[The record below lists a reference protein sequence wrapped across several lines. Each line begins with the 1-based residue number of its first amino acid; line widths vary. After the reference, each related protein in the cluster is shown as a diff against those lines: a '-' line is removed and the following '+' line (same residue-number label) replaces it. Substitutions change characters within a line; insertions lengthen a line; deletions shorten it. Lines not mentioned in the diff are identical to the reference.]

1 MLLFQ
6 THKNDHTNNSIAMKL
21 VIGGTTGFLGAEV
34 LSQALRHPAIT
45 SVVAL
50 ARRETPAPAEAEGQH
65 PSLSEAERA
74 KFKPVACEDFG
85 EYPDHVKSAISDADA
100 CIWSVK
106 LEYYTSWS

>member
-1 MLLFQ
+1 
-6 THKNDHTNNSIAMKL
+6 MKL

-50 ARRETPAPAEAEGQH
+50 ARRETPAPAGEQH

-106 LEYYTSWS
+106 LENHTS